1 MAKRLLPPPDAPK
14 LPDHIPWPDETRA
27 WWERVVTDQ
36 RERTRE
42 DWDYA
47 LETALV
53 HADVWGG
60 NVSRTRELRSR
71 VDRVN
76 AAPRPARKWTRADD
90 ARLRELHGQGMAL
103 HAISREMDRSKS
115 MVSRHSELLGLSW
128 DRART
133 AAATRAVEV
142 DNKARRVTIVN
153 RIYDRIEHLQDRLE
167 AAPFMTMKRTLEG
180 DSPTELDFVPTVD
193 ERNVADTISR
203 YAQTATRFETI
214 DSTAAA
220 GVKSLIVGI
229 AQQLGLDGQAADPA
243 GDEPTDSP

>member
-1 MAKRLLPPPDAPK
+1 MKRILPPPDAPT
-14 LPDHIPWPDETRA
+14 LPDHIPWPDETRT
-27 WWERVVTDQ
+27 WWHQVVTDR

-76 AAPRPARKWTRADD
+76 AAPRPARKWTRVDD
-90 ARLRELHGQGMAL
+90 TRLRELHGQGMAL
-103 HAISREMDRSKS
+103 HSISREMDRAKS
-115 MVSRHSELLGLSW
+115 VISRQADLLGLSW
-128 DRART
+128 DRSRT
-133 AAATRAVEV
+133 AAAARAVSV

-167 AAPFMTMKRTLEG
+167 ASTFHTIQRSTDG

-193 ERNVADTISR
+193 ERNLADTISR

-229 AQQLGLDGQAADPA
+229 AQQLGLDGQTTDPSV
-243 GDEPTDSP
+243 DEPTEP